1 MRKPRA
7 GVPVHADEWGWS
19 IGFYPGMEPGTW
31 PSGIAATFE
40 AAREAFGAA
49 WSDLQ
54 PNITHNAFAEW
65 RQDRDWRAVMAA
77 KRARSEKLDSEIR
90 STLIRCVCGTTFDSW
105 KPAESYPH
113 RQHIYVARRPM
124 GHTDEAHRRTTL
136 RKSGGGRASSSSS
149 QRASPLSRTA
159 GSISRGSTRPSC
171 SS

>member
-1 MRKPRA
+1 MLTNLLGPTQAHAQARA

-40 AAREAFGAA
+40 AAREAFEAA

-90 STLIRCVCGTTFDSW
+90 STLICCVCGTTFDSW
-105 KPAESYPH
+105 KPAESYPAPPAH
-113 RQHIYVARRPM
+113 LRRQAAN
-124 GHTDEAHRRTTL
+124 GT
-136 RKSGGGRASSSSS
+136 
-149 QRASPLSRTA
+149 
-159 GSISRGSTRPSC
+159 
-171 SS
+171 